1 MRMTCRL
8 FAVGFLILFFAA
20 CSTGTRANIEKNK
33 LSAQERKEGKYYVFF
48 QYSSLIPYDIQD
60 QLYLNMMELMHKAD
74 ALADDDL
81 TVDYVV
87 VLRLDEYKNI
97 SAYERALYG
106 IYAGKD
112 IMQSEVAVV
121 AFDSLKTAKFRNLSK
136 QSTSFA
142 EMRPNS
148 SKETI
153 SLGAET
159 IFKMHDDHLVKA
171 NLLTKNRKPGAL
183 MPIELIRMHSE
194 KIADFIL
201 GKR

>member
-1 MRMTCRL
+1 
-8 FAVGFLILFFAA
+8 
-20 CSTGTRANIEKNK
+20 
-33 LSAQERKEGKYYVFF
+33 
-48 QYSSLIPYDIQD
+48 
-60 QLYLNMMELMHKAD
+60 
-74 ALADDDL
+74 
-81 TVDYVV
+81 
-87 VLRLDEYKNI
+87 
-97 SAYERALYG
+97 G

-153 SLGAET
+153 SRGAET
-159 IFKMHDDHLVKA
+159 IFKMHDDHLLKA
-171 NLLTKNRKPGAL
+171 NLITKNRKPGAL